1 MAFLEGRAYGRLIN
15 GYVKGMEVLEKIKTK
30 EYKNDKDGQRCT
42 RVQVRQ
48 RFRWMM
54 VNRYFPLKVDVPL
67 SIKKWPE
74 HTEQGGKRKGW
85 WNGTYRGQLS
95 KMELNQLE
103 MDGLGWGIHKWHIL
117 AARKRE

>member
-30 EYKNDKDGQRCT
+30 EYRNEKDGQRCT

-54 VNRYFPLKVDVPL
+54 VNRCFPFKVDVPL

-74 HTEQGGKRKGW
+74 HIEQGGKRKGW
-85 WNGTYRGQLS
+85 WNGTYGGQLES
-95 KMELNQLE
+95 WDNCQR
-103 MDGLGWGIHKWHIL
+103 WS
-117 AARKRE
+117 